1 MTPEGS
7 DGEKFEV
14 SAVVRAVLE
23 ETRHSVTLHPAVK
36 KSSLTYI
43 MGFAMGEDAEEV
55 KASMPTEPAEWME
68 TFSEAWQ
75 AVGEKLMPAFVSS
88 RCGQWCGAEVK
99 PETPP
104 TTASPIKKMAWSSG
118 GAMAMAPSAASGD
131 EVLAEKA
138 SGAARRRR

>member
-1 MTPEGS
+1 MTTE
-7 DGEKFEV
+7 DGGGETFEV
-14 SAVVRAVLE
+14 SAVVFAVLE
-23 ETRHSVTLHPAVK
+23 ETRHTVTLHPAVK
-36 KSSLTYI
+36 KSSLTYL

-55 KASMPTEPAEWME
+55 KSSLPTAPAEWME

-131 EVLAEKA
+131 EVLAEKM
-138 SGAARRRR
+138 SGLSW

>member
-1 MTPEGS
+1 MTTEGS

-55 KASMPTEPAEWME
+55 KASMPAEPAEWME

-75 AVGEKLMPAFVSS
+75 AIGEKLMPAFVSS
-88 RCGQWCGAEVK
+88 RCGPHC
-99 PETPP
+99 P
-104 TTASPIKKMAWSSG
+104 SG
-118 GAMAMAPSAASGD
+118 FQ
-131 EVLAEKA
+131 K
-138 SGAARRRR
+138 

>member
-1 MTPEGS
+1 MTTEGS

-55 KASMPTEPAEWME
+55 KASMPTEPAEWMAE
-68 TFSEAWQ
+68 GRTEMCKVLYTAGKWY
-75 AVGEKLMPAFVSS
+75 KTS
-88 RCGQWCGAEVK
+88 REQRE
-99 PETPP
+99 
-104 TTASPIKKMAWSSG
+104 
-118 GAMAMAPSAASGD
+118 
-131 EVLAEKA
+131 
-138 SGAARRRR
+138 R